1 LDCIVAEGVI
11 YQDIEKF
18 YNFCAMNLNNI
29 PNILTLSRIAV
40 IPFIICSFYFDD
52 KVFAHKI
59 GAYLFLYACITDFL
73 DGYIAR
79 RFSLQSNFGRM
90 FDPIADKLLVIL
102 ILVMLVVYRKIQIV
116 PCLLIISREILVSG
130 LREFLAG
137 LKVKIHVTNLAKF
150 KTAMQMVAIFI
161 LMLGSKG
168 SGIEYLDLLGQILL
182 WCAAILTIV
191 TGHSYFM
198 SSVKHFRG

>member
-1 LDCIVAEGVI
+1 MGLS
-11 YQDIEKF
+11 
-18 YNFCAMNLNNI
+18 NI

-40 IPFIICSFYFDD
+40 VPFIVCSFYFDD
-52 KVFAHKI
+52 KVLAHKV

-79 RFSLQSNFGRM
+79 RFNMQSNFGRM
-90 FDPIADKLLVIL
+90 LDPIADKLLVIL
-102 ILVMLVVYRKIQIV
+102 VLFMLAVCRKMQIL

-130 LREFLAG
+130 LREFVAG

-168 SGIEYLDLLGQILL
+168 SGIEYLDFLGQALL

-191 TGHSYFM
+191 TGYSYFI